1 VKLSVF
7 NMQRTPGSPSA
18 PASKAPT
25 SLPDTA
31 DIDTRLRLEAL
42 ERALASTAGLGGVI
56 YLLSLPSL
64 ITAQSWLSLTL
75 YGLIVAGLIVLA
87 FARRLAY
94 RLRLAGFLGLLLV
107 GGALLLAAGGLGGSG
122 RLLLLLW
129 LLFAVILIASGRLSR
144 LGLMFA
150 NLLTVTV
157 VSLLGWLGVL
167 PGVGE
172 TGQSWVFAWLGYG
185 LCVIAGTFVLDRYLN
200 GLRQGLDEREQA
212 ILVFDRERQRLEF
225 QLREGTQV
233 LQHRLVQIR
242 TAAEITRSIVK
253 ELDLD
258 RLLPEVCELIKSRF
272 DLYYV
277 GIFMIEP
284 GSDRAVLQAGS
295 GEAGQAMLAEGH
307 YLQVGGD
314 SMVGQ
319 AALTRQAR
327 IALDVGKESLTTHL
341 ARFANPHLPDTRSE
355 MALPLISQQTV
366 LGALSIQ
373 SDREAAFDEDDIVA
387 LGGIADS
394 LTSAI
399 ENARLFRQTQINLE
413 EISQL
418 HSQYLRRSW
427 MQIIASQGSQEHV
440 YNASS
445 ESRQS
450 PASPY
455 TLQVPILLREQM
467 IGSLTL
473 ESAQTF
479 GEKERALI
487 EAVINQAA
495 LALENARLMEEVR
508 AQASQEETINQIVAR
523 TQSSLNLETVMKTA
537 VSEIGRT
544 MHFSHVRLQLGEST
558 GGDGANGHPPQTED
572 PHGGFATDGEDRST
586 PDQELKSD
594 WDDERDESDESNGV
608 HPTTN

>member
-1 VKLSVF
+1 MKLSVF

-18 PASKAPT
+18 PSSKAPT
-25 SLPDTA
+25 ALPDTA

-42 ERALASTAGLGGVI
+42 ERALTSAAVLGGVI

-64 ITAQSWLSLTL
+64 ITVQNWLSLAL
-75 YGLIVAGLIVLA
+75 YGLIVAGLIILT

-94 RLRLAGFLGLLLV
+94 RQRLTGFLGLLLV

-129 LLFAVILIASGRLSR
+129 PLLAVILIAAGRLSR
-144 LGLMFA
+144 LGLMSA
-150 NLLTVTV
+150 NLLTITII
-157 VSLLGWLGVL
+157 SLLGWLGVI
-167 PGVGE
+167 PGAGE
-172 TGQSWVFAWLGYG
+172 TGQSWIFAWLGYG

-212 ILVFDRERQRLEF
+212 VLVFDRERQRLEF

-258 RLLPEVCELIKSRF
+258 RLLPDVCELVKSRF

-277 GIFMIEP
+277 GIFLIEP

-327 IALDVGKESLTTHL
+327 IALDVGKESRTTHL

-387 LGGIADS
+387 LGGIADI
-394 LTSAI
+394 LASAI
-399 ENARLFRQTQINLE
+399 ENARLFRQTQVNLE

-427 MQIIASQGSQEHV
+427 MQIIASQGRQEHV
-440 YNASS
+440 YNASP

-450 PASPY
+450 PASPH

-473 ESAQTF
+473 ESAQAF

-508 AQASQEETINQIVAR
+508 AQASQEEMINQIVAR

-537 VSEIGRT
+537 VSEIGSI
-544 MHFSHVRLQLGEST
+544 MHFSHVRLQLGESA
-558 GGDGANGHPPQTED
+558 GGDGANGHPPQDED
-572 PHGGFATDGEDRST
+572 PYSRFAADGEDGST
-586 PDQELKSD
+586 PGQELKSD
-594 WDDERDESDESNGV
+594 WDNERGESDESNGV
-608 HPTTN
+608 HPTAN